1 MKLDLH
7 VHTCYSEDCSVSVED
22 AIETAVKS
30 GLNGIAITDHNEIA
44 GALRG
49 LEIAKNIENFV
60 LIPGMEISTE
70 NGHLIALNVRE
81 KIQPSLSPKKTVDKI
96 KELGGFVICPHPFR
110 PFSGLGSSI
119 VRVTEF
125 DAIETYNARSSIIS
139 NKRALWLADK
149 LKLGKSAGSDAHFKE
164 EIGSA
169 YIEIQGN
176 NYNIDFV
183 LDKIKNN
190 EAVPNGMSASA
201 EKMIRTNYRGIKL
214 WLKRRMVRI

>member
-1 MKLDLH
+1 
-7 VHTCYSEDCSVSVED
+7 VED
-22 AIETAVKS
+22 AIKTAIEN
-30 GLNGIAITDHNEIA
+30 GLSGIAIVDHNEIA

-49 LEIAKNIENFV
+49 LDIAKNIKNFV

-70 NGHLIALNVRE
+70 NGHIIALNIKE
-81 KIQPSLSPKKTVDKI
+81 KIQPRFSPKKTVDKI

-119 VRVTEF
+119 VRVTDF

-139 NKRALWLADK
+139 NRRAFRLANK
-149 LKLGKSAGSDAHFKE
+149 LKLGKSAGSDAHFME

-176 NYNIDFV
+176 NYSIDSI
-183 LDKIKNN
+183 LDKIKNS
-190 EAVPNGMSASA
+190 ETTPNGNSASV
-201 EKMIRTNYRGIKL
+201 EKMIKTNYRGIKL